1 MEKKRILFIGPM
13 PPPMGGVSIHILRLS
28 RLLLNYFSIDYIDE
42 SKSIKSEFFNLRS
55 LKFLQYFKRIMKSDL
70 IYVHSGSRLLLMFHL
85 ISAKLLQKKIILT
98 LHGYPI
104 IKRNLAVRLDEY
116 FYSLSDSII
125 VVNEYILKRISL
137 PSAKCIVRHAFIPP
151 MMDDEADL
159 PLFLKDWIVDRK
171 NSGKI
176 VICANA
182 YQLRI
187 YNSQDL
193 YGLDMCIEA
202 ADNLIGKGFPLSFIF
217 NVSSLEKN
225 RELYEQYRNDI
236 KEKNLQENFLLINEE
251 LSFVKL
257 ITYSDIVLRP
267 TNSDGDALTIREA
280 IHFGKP
286 VISSDVIS
294 RPDET
299 ILFRSRDI
307 IDFENK
313 IIETVG
319 QLSGSNIRHDK
330 QKIDNQIFYKDL
342 INSLLNKLEY

>member
-1 MEKKRILFIGPM
+1 MGKRILFIGPM

-42 SKSIKSEFFNLRS
+42 SKSIKPEFFNLRS
-55 LKFLQYFKRIMKSDL
+55 MKFLQYFKKIKKADL

-85 ISAKLLQKKIILT
+85 ISGKILRKKIILT

-104 IKRNLAVRLDEY
+104 TKRNLAVRFDEY

-137 PSAKCIVRHAFIPP
+137 PSAKCIVKHAFIPP
-151 MMDDEADL
+151 LMNEESDL
-159 PLFLKDWIVDRK
+159 PLFLKDWIANK
-171 NSGKI
+171 KKSGKI
-176 VICANA
+176 IICANA

-187 YNSQDL
+187 YNGHDL
-193 YGLDMCIEA
+193 YGLDMCIA
-202 ADNLIGKGFPLSFIF
+202 AASDLIGKGLPLSFIF

-225 RELYEQYRNDI
+225 RDLYENYLADI
-236 KEKNLQENFLLINEE
+236 VAKNLKENFLLINEE

-257 ITYSDIVLRP
+257 LTDSDIVLRP

-286 VISSDVIS
+286 VISSDVIP
-294 RPDET
+294 RPDDT
-299 ILFRSRDI
+299 ILFKSRDI

-319 QLSGSNIRHDK
+319 KISGSDNNTQKK
-330 QKIDNQIFYKDL
+330 QKTEYQIFYKDL
-342 INSLLNKLEY
+342 INSLLDN